1 MYILYRIIVT
11 FLKVKKKN
19 YNKIGAKNNM
29 RDAKKKKSVNLAM
42 KAIWSP
48 EQLVFTG
55 KESQSMTLSPFCKFK
70 YSGWN
75 GTYK

>member
-42 KAIWSP
+42 KAI
-48 EQLVFTG
+48 
-55 KESQSMTLSPFCKFK
+55 
-70 YSGWN
+70 
-75 GTYK
+75 